1 MAFLR
6 GDFMPEAIIN
16 YVAVI
21 VAAIV
26 SMGIG
31 FLWYGPLFGKAWI
44 KLSGMSM
51 KDMEKKKKKGM
62 TKTYVIAFIGTL
74 VMAYVLAHFVD
85 YVGATTLS
93 AGAELGS
100 WLWIG
105 FFAPTLLGIVLWEGK
120 SWKLYLLN
128 VGHYLVTLVVMGAI
142 LAVWV

>member
-1 MAFLR
+1 
-6 GDFMPEAIIN
+6 MPEAIIN

-51 KDMEKKKKKGM
+51 KDMDAAKKKGM
-62 TKTYVIAFIGTL
+62 AKTYVIAFIGTL

-105 FFAPTLLGIVLWEGK
+105 FFA
-120 SWKLYLLN
+120 
-128 VGHYLVTLVVMGAI
+128 
-142 LAVWV
+142 